1 MSIQQLRI
9 MVDTGY
15 QGMQKLHENTDI
27 PKKKSKKRPLKK
39 EKKKRNREISS
50 DRVLIEHIIREVK
63 IFRVAA
69 EKYRNRRKR
78 FGLRINL
85 IAAFYNRSIDL
96 NLKK

>member
-1 MSIQQLRI
+1 
-9 MVDTGY
+9 
-15 QGMQKLHENTDI
+15 MQKLHGNTDI
-27 PKKKSKKRPLKK
+27 PKKRSKKNPLDK
-39 EKKKRNREISS
+39 EAKKKNRGISS
-50 DRVLIEHIIREVK
+50 ERVLVEHIIREVK

-96 NLKK
+96 KLKK

>member
-1 MSIQQLRI
+1 L
-9 MVDTGY
+9 
-15 QGMQKLHENTDI
+15 N
-27 PKKKSKKRPLKK
+27 K
-39 EKKKRNREISS
+39 EAKKRNREISS
-50 DRVLIEHIIREVK
+50 ERVLVEHIIREVK

-96 NLKK
+96 KLKK

>member
-1 MSIQQLRI
+1 MH
-9 MVDTGY
+9 D
-15 QGMQKLHENTDI
+15 NTDI
-27 PKKKSKKRPLKK
+27 PNKKSKKNPLNK
-39 EKKKRNREISS
+39 EAKKRNREISS
-50 DRVLIEHIIREVK
+50 ERVLVEHIIREVK

-96 NLKK
+96 KLKK

>member
-1 MSIQQLRI
+1 MH
-9 MVDTGY
+9 D
-15 QGMQKLHENTDI
+15 NTDI
-27 PKKKSKKRPLKK
+27 PKKKSKKNPLNK
-39 EKKKRNREISS
+39 EAKKRNREISS
-50 DRVLIEHIIREVK
+50 ERVLVEHIIREVK

-96 NLKK
+96 KLKK

>member
-1 MSIQQLRI
+1 
-9 MVDTGY
+9 
-15 QGMQKLHENTDI
+15 MQKLHSNTEI
-27 PKKKSKKRPLKK
+27 PKKKTKKKPLDK
-39 EKKKRNREISS
+39 EARKRNREISS
-50 DRVLIEHIIREVK
+50 ERVLIENVIREVK

-96 NLKK
+96 KLKK